1 MLEFQFTYS
10 TITDNSRYTHQLSLK
25 FCETVYNVH
34 RTHAIIYIPKIFSL
48 AKHLKQIR
56 PTHLIRRI
64 NFFSHLHQT
73 CTLYCTYDDIT
84 NRSKSCSANKK
95 NWPYSPYFD
104 KSSPHLF
111 AYISELLGL
120 MCPTRHES
128 WHTFVSRR
136 PDMGRY
142 RHGPRS
148 TWAEINMG
156 RSRWAEIDVGRD
168 RRVPLTG
175 MVCTSESIFFQLSTI
190 VESQGPFVISSRP
203 VTIFG
208 PGLPLP

>member
-64 NFFSHLHQT
+64 IICSHLHQT

-120 MCPTRHES
+120 MYPQGMNPDIRVCLGGLT
-128 WHTFVSRR
+128 WADI
-136 PDMGRY
+136 DMGPDQQGPKSMGRD
-142 RHGPRS
+142 RCGPRS
-148 TWAEINMG
+148 T
-156 RSRWAEIDVGRD
+156 
-168 RRVPLTG
+168 
-175 MVCTSESIFFQLSTI
+175 
-190 VESQGPFVISSRP
+190 
-203 VTIFG
+203 
-208 PGLPLP
+208 